1 LKRYPREESENISE
15 KNTLFARFLKSVDFH
30 KKASVLPLGCV
41 P

>member
-1 LKRYPREESENISE
+1 MPREESENISE
-15 KNTLFARFLKSVDFH
+15 KDALFFLFLKSVDFH